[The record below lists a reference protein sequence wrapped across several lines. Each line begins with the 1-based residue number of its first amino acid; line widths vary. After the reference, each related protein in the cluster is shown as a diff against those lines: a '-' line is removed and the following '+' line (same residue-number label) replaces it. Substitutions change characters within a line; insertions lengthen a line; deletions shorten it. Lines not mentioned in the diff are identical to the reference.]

1 MTQIFSPSTGLLRQ
15 TALVLRCLL
24 VCACRCHSRVFYV
37 LRAGELSAA
46 ELENM
51 MVIVAN
57 PRQFKIPD
65 WFLNRQKD
73 IKDGRFSQAVSNNL
87 DTKMRDDLERLKK
100 IRCEPYRHLYCHIH
114 FLQCT
119 FPCLIPTSL
128 IRPSLPSS
136 PPSVSLLTSLT
147 SVHFWRCCFHST
159 HLPRSIPPPPPQHLL
174 LRLLQEPPWS
184 AALLGPASARAA
196 HQDNGPQGPHC
207 WCLQEALNAVGLS
220 LYSSLLNCTT
230 VLCAEMDLLPCNGNA
245 DG

>member
-1 MTQIFSPSTGLLRQ
+1 MGMTQIFSPSTGLLRQ

-100 IRCEPYRHLYCHIH
+100 IRCEP
-114 FLQCT
+114 
-119 FPCLIPTSL
+119 
-128 IRPSLPSS
+128 
-136 PPSVSLLTSLT
+136 
-147 SVHFWRCCFHST
+147 
-159 HLPRSIPPPPPQHLL
+159 
-174 LRLLQEPPWS
+174 
-184 AALLGPASARAA
+184 
-196 HQDNGPQGPHC
+196 
-207 WCLQEALNAVGLS
+207 
-220 LYSSLLNCTT
+220 
-230 VLCAEMDLLPCNGNA
+230 
-245 DG
+245 